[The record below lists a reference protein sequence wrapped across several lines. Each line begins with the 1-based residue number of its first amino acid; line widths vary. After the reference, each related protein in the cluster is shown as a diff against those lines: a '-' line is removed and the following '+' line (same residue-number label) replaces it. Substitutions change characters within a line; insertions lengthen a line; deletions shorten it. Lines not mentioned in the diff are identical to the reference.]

1 MYLMMKENGNL
12 ESTSEQGPEVEK
24 TVLSRRSFH
33 RLMMGTG
40 LSAGLG
46 TGAVWSA
53 PAKGRIKIGQ
63 IGTKHAH
70 AGGQLAAVRACDDF
84 EVVGV
89 VEPDEAQRQKVKDH
103 ADYAGLPWLTEE
115 QLLQTPGLQAV
126 AVETDVAG
134 LLDAAEKVVNA
145 GLHLHLD
152 KPAGES
158 LPQFQRILEMA
169 TKHQKL
175 VKMGYMFRYNP
186 AFQLMIQAVR
196 DGWLGRVFAIHAEMS
211 KLLSDGE
218 RLGLVQY
225 KGGSMFELGCHLI
238 DSVVRVLG
246 KPEAVM
252 PHVRKTRPDNWPDNM
267 LAVLDYKEA
276 TVSVRSSMVEVDGGS
291 RRQFV
296 VCGEYGTVEIRP
308 LEPAGMILTL
318 DRPRGPYKKGRQEVK
333 FEKAPRYLA
342 DWMDFAKAIRGEVR
356 WEFAPEHDLIV
367 QETVLK
373 AAGMMR

>member
-1 MYLMMKENGNL
+1 MMNENGNL
-12 ESTSEQGPEVEK
+12 ESTSTRVWGSEK
-24 TVLSRRSFH
+24 TALSRRSFH
-33 RLMMGTG
+33 QVMMGAG
-40 LSAGLG
+40 LAVGLG
-46 TGAVWSA
+46 TKSVQANAGA
-53 PAKGRIKIGQ
+53 GRIKIGQ

-70 AGGQLAAVRACDDF
+70 AGGQLAAVRSCSDF

-89 VEPDEAQRQKVKDH
+89 VEPDEAQRLKVKDH
-103 ADYAGLPWLTEE
+103 PDYAGLPWLTEE
-115 QLLQTPGLQAV
+115 HLFNAPGLQAV

-134 LLDAAEKVVNA
+134 LLDAAEKVVKA

-158 LPQFQRILEMA
+158 LPQFQRILETA
-169 TKHQKL
+169 SQHKKL

-186 AFQLMIQAVR
+186 AFQLMIEAVR
-196 DGWLGRVFAIHAEMS
+196 EGWLGRVFAIHAEMS

-218 RLGLVQY
+218 RQGLVQY

-252 PHVRKTRPDNWPDNM
+252 PHVRKTRSDNWPDNM
-267 LAVLDYKEA
+267 LAVLEYKDA
-276 TVSVRSSMVEVDGGS
+276 TVSLRSSMVEVDGGF

-342 DWMDFAKAIRGEVR
+342 DWVDFAKAIRGEVK
-356 WEFAPEHDLIV
+356 WEFTAEHDLIV
-367 QETVLK
+367 QETVLR
-373 AAGMMR
+373 AAGLIG

>member
-1 MYLMMKENGNL
+1 
-12 ESTSEQGPEVEK
+12 
-24 TVLSRRSFH
+24 
-33 RLMMGTG
+33 MGTG

-46 TGAVWSA
+46 TGAVRSA
-53 PAKGRIKIGQ
+53 PTKGRIKIGQ

-115 QLLQTPGLQAV
+115 QLLQIPGLQAV

-158 LPQFQRILEMA
+158 LPQFQRILETA

-186 AFQLMIQAVR
+186 AFQLMMQAVR
-196 DGWLGRVFAIHAEMS
+196 EGWLGRVFAIHAEMS

-276 TVSVRSSMVEVDGGS
+276 TVSVRSSMVEVEGGS

-342 DWMDFAKAIRGEVR
+342 DWVDFAKAIRGEVK
-356 WEFAPEHDLIV
+356 WEFTPEHDLIV

-373 AAGMMR
+373 AAGVN